1 MVLVLFM
8 FVFVLMLIFVFVSM
22 ETRWS
27 CTYLMEACLHVN
39 IRQPFQHL
47 ATALTSCSSSYSK
60 TNTTTSVNTNV
71 NTPTTTNTCA
81 CVLHAPEG
89 CSTASTN
96 TRHRCACNLPAA
108 SARPQHGVSAART
121 RPTQGARVLSWP
133 QHGAPPLAAQR
144 AQDTPRSS
152 IARGTS
158 ALPLPVSGARSCGRR
173 GYAALV

>member
-71 NTPTTTNTCA
+71 NTPTTANTCA

-89 CSTASTN
+89 CST
-96 TRHRCACNLPAA
+96 
-108 SARPQHGVSAART
+108 RPQHGVSAAQT